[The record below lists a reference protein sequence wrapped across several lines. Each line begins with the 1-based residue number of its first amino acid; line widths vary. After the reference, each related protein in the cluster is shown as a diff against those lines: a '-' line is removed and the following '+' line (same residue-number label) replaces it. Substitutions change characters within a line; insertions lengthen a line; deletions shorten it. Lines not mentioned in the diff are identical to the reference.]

1 MSQLSEVS
9 FFFPGEK
16 VPAFYRLFFRNI
28 LLYPSKFLMQFLTT
42 RVARPLQSIR
52 SGTYQQKLVP
62 CSSLVLVG
70 SSGSC

>member
-1 MSQLSEVS
+1 MITSTKLIGNESVKWGK

-28 LLYPSKFLMQFLTT
+28 LLYLSKFLMQFLTT

-52 SGTYQQKLVP
+52 SGTY
-62 CSSLVLVG
+62 
-70 SSGSC
+70 